1 MSRALFLRMLV
12 GLLGLVFVI
21 LTLWVGGH
29 FHLGMPVTL
38 VIMLAFAL
46 ATFFAE
52 IIIALENLEKRLK
65 IAFPSL
71 ELSLAEQVSVNET
84 IDIYNKLKKNHA
96 VVSTRIALTE
106 FENIHKMLSQAEK
119 GSDYVFHDIYV
130 ASMILLGALE
140 PGQTFK
146 VVSNLTKR
154 FYWRSGRNASEH
166 SDLNFRQASRGVII
180 ERIFALNKSD
190 DLEEITSIMK
200 EQKDHGIDVYYIY
213 KDDIESALPYASF
226 AISEEQET
234 GIISHRED
242 ILGKVT
248 VTSNSELVT
257 DLATRFEDLKA
268 RAVRI

>member
-1 MSRALFLRMLV
+1 MSRVLFLRMIV
-12 GLLGLVFVI
+12 GLLGLVFVM
-21 LTLWVGGH
+21 LTLWVGNL
-29 FHLGMPVTL
+29 FHLSMSVTL

-52 IIIALENLEKRLK
+52 IVIALENLEKRLK

-71 ELSLAEQVSVNET
+71 DLSLTEQVSVNET
-84 IDIYNKLKKNHA
+84 INIYNKLKKNHA

-146 VVSNLTKR
+146 VVSNLTKS
-154 FYWRSGRNASEH
+154 FYWRSGRNASKH
-166 SDLNFRQASRGVII
+166 SDLNFRQANRGIII
-180 ERIFALNKSD
+180 ERIFLLNKSD
-190 DLEEITSIMK
+190 NIEEINSIMQ
-200 EQKDHGIDVYYIY
+200 EQKDHGIAVYYIY
-213 KDDIESALPYASF
+213 KDDIENSLPYSSF
-226 AISEEQET
+226 AISEEQST
-234 GIISHRED
+234 GIISYRED

-257 DLATRFEDLKA
+257 DLATRFEEIKTN
-268 RAVRI
+268 AVRV